1 MQGPAKRFRSANVS
15 GAGGM
20 PKSPN
25 TSASEVFFCYLSVP
39 RFLLLIAGACL
50 NCAANLLNMS
60 QSELISLFAMASP
73 PQPGQP
79 QPPFWTN
86 LVVPGLLMVVFYFV
100 LIRPQQRKAKD
111 HAMLLKAVRAGD
123 RVITTSG
130 IVGVVLSVKEK
141 TLSIRSADSKFEI
154 TKSAIAEISERTGEP
169 TES

>member
-1 MQGPAKRFRSANVS
+1 
-15 GAGGM
+15 
-20 PKSPN
+20 
-25 TSASEVFFCYLSVP
+25 
-39 RFLLLIAGACL
+39 
-50 NCAANLLNMS
+50 
-60 QSELISLFAMASP
+60 
-73 PQPGQP
+73 
-79 QPPFWTN
+79 
-86 LVVPGLLMVVFYFV
+86 MVVFYFV
-100 LIRPQQRKAKD
+100 LIRPQQRKAKE